1 MSSLGKITISDLNS
15 EDYNPFYKSY
25 IDYNGDSTLLESLSN
40 GLLQIDHLFLT
51 LTESNLKVAYAP
63 LKWTVAEVLIH
74 LADTERI
81 FQYRSL
87 CFSRGD
93 TTALPGFDENA
104 YVPNSNATNRSL
116 ISIKEELIDL
126 RKSTLSLFKS
136 FSPEQL
142 KAKGLASGSEMG
154 VAASGFILSGHLT
167 HHFNIIETR
176 YLKK

>member
-63 LKWTVAEVLIH
+63 LKWTIAEVLIH

-87 CFSRGD
+87 CFSRG
-93 TTALPGFDENA
+93 P
-104 YVPNSNATNRSL
+104 
-116 ISIKEELIDL
+116 
-126 RKSTLSLFKS
+126 
-136 FSPEQL
+136 
-142 KAKGLASGSEMG
+142 
-154 VAASGFILSGHLT
+154 
-167 HHFNIIETR
+167 
-176 YLKK
+176 